1 MGGKSRDEGD
11 EGGIL
16 EAPHLIRLNRRVL
29 RKAPLALQRRVM
41 RQVLQEILHASSFE
55 QIEKL
60 TALITAPNRS
70 QTDPFP
76 GGAIAQLKVTG
87 ST

>member
-1 MGGKSRDEGD
+1 MRHFLASVLP
-11 EGGIL
+11 I
-16 EAPHLIRLNRRVL
+16 AP
-29 RKAPLALQRRVM
+29 
-41 RQVLQEILHASSFE
+41 SFE

-76 GGAIAQLKVTG
+76 GGAIAQVDGAWISIKN
-87 ST
+87 